1 MVVAAITTAT
11 AAAMTATQRCG
22 GNETATVMDGD
33 GQSDSNASA
42 TTAMEGVTVMDGT
55 TAMAI
60 NGATQRGGNDNNGSN
75 GWRGGNGDCN
85 GRHNGDSNGRRTGNV
100 AVTTMM
106 DCTTATR
113 RQQRQW
119 MAQR

>member
-1 MVVAAITTAT
+1 
-11 AAAMTATQRCG
+11 MTATQRCG

-60 NGATQRGGNDNNGSN
+60 NGATQCGGNDNNGSN

-85 GRHNGDSNGRRTGNV
+85 VSGSSFDTDVFVYRGWLREQVGLDLDAFLFCPV
-100 AVTTMM
+100 P
-106 DCTTATR
+106 
-113 RQQRQW
+113 
-119 MAQR
+119 